1 VNDCRTSTEDTIAAV
16 ASAAGGAAR
25 GIVRISGPAA
35 LACVGEFF
43 HADNAEALSA
53 GSPSQSHV
61 IQGRVRLPQFSSP
74 VPCAAYAWPSD
85 RSYTRQPTVELHLP
99 GSPPLVAA
107 ALEAACRSGAR
118 PARPGEFTLR
128 AFLAGRLDLTQAE
141 AVLGVVD
148 AADRRQLDVALRQ
161 MAGGLAGPLDRL
173 RSDLLDAT
181 AHLEAGLDFVE
192 EDIEFIARDELL
204 RQLAAAR
211 TSVDDVIR
219 QTVARGDAAELPR
232 VALIGLP
239 NVGKSSLFNALIGSP
254 GALVSPQSGTTRD
267 YLTARCSLGASDCE
281 LIDTAGFEHSDVSAN
296 SIVAAAQQ
304 FAEDRL
310 RDADVR
316 VLCLDPSRP
325 LESWERR
332 LLEQVDDRQIVVR
345 TKADL
350 AVAANSHG
358 ELSVSVVTGAGL
370 DDLRQA
376 IASAVATSQVVVGEM
391 VAATAVRCRDSLH
404 RAATALM
411 LSEQLAKTGG
421 GDELIALELR
431 TALDELGQVAG
442 AVYTDDILDRIF
454 SRFCIGK

>member
-1 VNDCRTSTEDTIAAV
+1 VNDCRTSTDDTIAAV
-16 ASAAGGAAR
+16 TSASGGAAR
-25 GIVRISGPAA
+25 GIVRISGHAA
-35 LACVGEFF
+35 LACIGEFF
-43 HADNAEALSA
+43 QADDAGALSVI
-53 GSPSQSHV
+53 PSSQAHV
-61 IQGRVRLPQFSSP
+61 VPGRVRLPQFSSP
-74 VPCAAYAWPSD
+74 VPCAAYVWPSD

-107 ALEAACRSGAR
+107 ALEVACSSGAR

-181 AHLEAGLDFVE
+181 AHLEAGLDFVD

-211 TSVDDVIR
+211 AAVADVVR
-219 QTVARGDAAELPR
+219 QTVSRGDAAELPR

-239 NVGKSSLFNALIGSP
+239 NVGKSSLFNALLGKP
-254 GALVSPQSGTTRD
+254 GALVSPQAGTTRD
-267 YLTARCSLGASDCE
+267 YLTARCSLGSIDCE
-281 LIDTAGFEHSDVSAN
+281 LIDTAGFEHADVSAN
-296 SIVAAAQQ
+296 SIAAAAQQ

-316 VLCLDPSRP
+316 VLCLDACRAPA
-325 LESWERR
+325 SWELR
-332 LLEQVDDRQIVVR
+332 LLGQFDDRRIVVR
-345 TKADL
+345 TKSDL
-350 AVAANSHG
+350 ADAMPKFG
-358 ELSVSVVTGAGL
+358 ELHVSAVTGAGL
-370 DDLRQA
+370 DELRQA
-376 IASAVATSQVVVGEM
+376 VASVVAQTQAVLGEM
-391 VAATAVRCRDSLH
+391 VTATTVRCRDSLQ
-404 RAATALM
+404 RAGAALAAA
-411 LSEQLAKTGG
+411 EQLAQTGG
-421 GDELIALELR
+421 GDELIAVELR
-431 TALDELGQVAG
+431 TALDELGQVVG
-442 AVYTDDILDRIF
+442 TVYTDDILDRIF